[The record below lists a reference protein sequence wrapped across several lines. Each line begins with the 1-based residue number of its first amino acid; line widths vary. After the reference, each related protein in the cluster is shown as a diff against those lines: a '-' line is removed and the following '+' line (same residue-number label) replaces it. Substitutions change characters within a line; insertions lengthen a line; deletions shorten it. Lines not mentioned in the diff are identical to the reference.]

1 LRSLRLRLRTA
12 IDARAVIPVRS
23 IHQEIHMANPAET
36 TKPVSL
42 TGTPFSEKSTSEKFT
57 WLGKCL
63 VMLLTGGFAF
73 PNIFVE

>member
-12 IDARAVIPVRS
+12 IDARAVILVRS
-23 IHQEIHMANPAET
+23 IHQEIRMANPAKPT
-36 TKPVSL
+36 QPVSL
-42 TGTPFSEKSTSEKFT
+42 TGTPFVEKSTSEKLS